1 MLKFWRADV
10 VRRRVY
16 IEQPVFLLSC
26 GYVFLYCNGA
36 YPAPPGAL

>member
-1 MLKFWRADV
+1 VLQFSRAKLAC
-10 VRRRVY
+10 RRVY

-36 YPAPPGAL
+36 